1 MRGVGNS
8 VELVQ
13 LKGLRASLSQNAFVP
28 CVAALFLLI
37 TVYHLSTHAMV
48 PPKLKKR
55 PIPLEDLQPRSLRD
69 LHDQMVRGSI
79 EMELPVKK
87 EPETSWS
94 LPNRVHFIWIGSVIK
109 DKYVNN
115 INNFCNHNPEYQVS
129 IHFNSFMNSY
139 TSQSQFFVVCCEVFS
154 SHSNNGLC

>member
-28 CVAALFLLI
+28 CVAALLLLI
-37 TVYHLSTHAMV
+37 TVFYLSTHAMV

-69 LHDQMVRGSI
+69 LHDQMVRGH
-79 EMELPVKK
+79 
-87 EPETSWS
+87 TSYLSFVLHRQNCW
-94 LPNRVHFIWIGSVIK
+94 RIK
-109 DKYVNN
+109 FTLKNA
-115 INNFCNHNPEYQVS
+115 NF
-129 IHFNSFMNSY
+129 
-139 TSQSQFFVVCCEVFS
+139 
-154 SHSNNGLC
+154 LR